1 MEKVAS
7 IMTSNPACCT
17 PESKLTEISQ
27 MMIEYDCGMIP
38 VVDNLTEFRLIGVV
52 TDRDIVC
59 RSLGKGL
66 DPFLMI
72 ASDVMTYPV
81 VSANLDTSIQQ
92 CCELM
97 EDNHVRRI
105 PVTDD
110 YDKVCGI
117 ISLADIVAKK
127 ENFIVDVVKEVST
140 PGLH

>member
-1 MEKVAS
+1 METAES
-7 IMTSNPACCT
+7 IMTKTPQCCT

-27 MMIEYDCGMIP
+27 MMIEYDCGLIP

-59 RSLGKGL
+59 RTLGKGL
-66 DPFLMI
+66 DPFLMV

-81 VSANLDTSIQQ
+81 VSATRDTSVEK

-105 PVTDD
+105 PITDD
-110 YDKVCGI
+110 YDKVCGVV
-117 ISLADIVAKK
+117 SLADIVMKK
-127 ENFIVDVVKEVST
+127 DKFVLEVVKEVST
-140 PGLH
+140 PGIQ